1 MAEEVSIKISE
12 FNANINSLQS
22 AVSSIDSSM
31 KISRELEET
40 NIAPF
45 TKDLEKAIEAIKLL
59 ERYKQMLDADVL
71 ALDNVGKEMV
81 ENDEQLARVSGPQM
95 MT

>member
-1 MAEEVSIKISE
+1 MAEEVSIKINE

-40 NIAPF
+40 NIEPF

-59 ERYKQMLDADVL
+59 ERYKQMLDADIL

-81 ENDEQLARVSGPQM
+81 ENDEELARVSGPQM

>member
-1 MAEEVSIKISE
+1 MAEEVSIKINE

-59 ERYKQMLDADVL
+59 ERYKQMLDADIL

>member
-1 MAEEVSIKISE
+1 MAEEVGIKISE

-31 KISRELEET
+31 KISRELEKT
-40 NIAPF
+40 NIEPF

-81 ENDEQLARVSGPQM
+81 ENDEELARVSGPQIM
-95 MT
+95 S

>member
-1 MAEEVSIKISE
+1 MAEEVSINLTE
-12 FNANINSLQS
+12 FTSNINSLRS
-22 AVSSIDSSM
+22 AVSSISSSM
-31 KISRELEET
+31 KISRELEKT
-40 NIAPF
+40 NIEPF
-45 TKDLEKAIEAIKLL
+45 TKDLETAIEAIKLL
-59 ERYKQMLDADVL
+59 ERYKQMLDTDIN